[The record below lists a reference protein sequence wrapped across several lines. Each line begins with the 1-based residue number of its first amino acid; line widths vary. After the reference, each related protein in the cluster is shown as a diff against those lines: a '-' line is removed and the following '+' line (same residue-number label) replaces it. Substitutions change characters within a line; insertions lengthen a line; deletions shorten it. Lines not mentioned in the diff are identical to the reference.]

1 MTVLGLS
8 AFYHD
13 SAACLVQGGRV
24 VAAAQEER
32 FSRVRFD
39 AEMPWRAIQSCLE
52 LGGIGM
58 NDVEVVSFYEKP
70 LLRFDRAMTTFV
82 HRWPAGRRAFSATA
96 ADWFRQRLRLK
107 ALLHSELGWRGRV
120 VYAAHHEAHA
130 ASAFLA
136 SPFEEAAILTI
147 DGVGE
152 WTTNAVGLGRGADV
166 SLLQELRFPHS
177 LGLLYAAVT
186 EYLGFEVLADE
197 YKVMGLAPYGKPR
210 FAEAIKQ
217 QLVTLRQDGSYEL
230 DLAYF
235 RYLDGDQS
243 CDPARFAALFE
254 GKARAP
260 SDPLEDRH
268 ADVAA
273 SVQAV
278 IEEALLLQARH
289 AHRVTGAEN
298 LVMAGGVSLNS
309 VANGRIAREGPFK
322 RLWIQPAAGDAG
334 GALGA
339 ALLGWHRALGKPR
352 SPLPEDSMQG
362 ALLGPSFDERQVAL
376 AVQDAGLSAR
386 QLPADELDAEVAKR
400 LASGA
405 VAGWF
410 QGRMEFGPRALGAR
424 SILADPRALDVQAR
438 VNERIKFREGFRP
451 FAPAVLERCAKD
463 WFQLDGAS
471 PYMLLV
477 TPVAAAHARAVTAG
491 ADADAPRGLARLG
504 IPVSD
509 IPGVTH
515 VDGSARVQTVDAQ
528 RNPRFFRLLTAFE
541 AETGCPLLLNTSFNL
556 RGEPIVCTPANAI
569 HTFLASGLDLLVLGS
584 SIVERPPGPAVPL
597 PPPPAKARS
606 RVALK
611 RFARDLALG
620 FALISAVLWFKG
632 GVSARPF
639 TAAFGALALGM
650 AAVAQFR
657 RHWLGPL
664 LAVWQPFADRLG
676 RGLSGVLF
684 GAVYWLVVGPIAL
697 LRRVSAE
704 PWPAP
709 RNPALPSYWSTW
721 QPPRGDTERMY

>member
-13 SAACLVQGGRV
+13 SAACLVRDGRV

-58 NDVEVVSFYEKP
+58 QDVEVVSFYEKP

-152 WTTNAVGLGRGADV
+152 WTTNAVGLGQGANV

-210 FAEAIKQ
+210 FAAAIKQ
-217 QLVTLRQDGSYEL
+217 QLLTLRQDGSYEL

-243 CDPARFAALFE
+243 CDPERFAALFE
-254 GKARAP
+254 GKPRV
-260 SDPLEDRH
+260 SHEPLEDRH

-289 AHRVTGAEN
+289 AHLVTGAEN

-352 SPLPEDSMQG
+352 APLAQDAMQG
-362 ALLGPSFDERQVAL
+362 ALLGPAFDDRQVAL
-376 AVQDAGLSAR
+376 AVAEAGLTAR
-386 QLPADELDAEVAKR
+386 RLPPDELDVEVARR
-400 LASGA
+400 LASGS

-451 FAPAVLERCAKD
+451 FAPAVLERAASD
-463 WFQLDGAS
+463 WFELDGAS

-477 TPVAAAHARAVTAG
+477 TPVAAAHARPIAEG
-491 ADADAPRGLARLG
+491 ADAPRGLARLG
-504 IPVSD
+504 VPVSD

-515 VDGSARVQTVDAQ
+515 VDGSARVQTVDAE
-528 RNPRFFRLLTAFE
+528 RNPRFFRLLTAFH

-569 HTFLASGLDLLVLGS
+569 RTFLASGLDLLVLGS
-584 SIVERPPGPAVPL
+584 SIVERPPGPAQPL
-597 PPPPAKARS
+597 PPPPPKARP
-606 RVALK
+606 RAALK
-611 RFARDLALG
+611 RFARDLLLG
-620 FALISAVLWFKG
+620 FSLLGLVLAFKG
-632 GVSARPF
+632 GAAARPF
-639 TAAFGALALGM
+639 ALAFAGLALVIAALAL
-650 AAVAQFR
+650 FR
-657 RHWLGPL
+657 RQWLAGL
-664 LAVWQPFADRLG
+664 LAIWQPFADRLG

-684 GAVYWLVVGPIAL
+684 GLVYWLVVGPIAL

-709 RNPALPSYWSTW
+709 RKPELESYWSPW
-721 QPPRGDTERMY
+721 QPPRGDAERMY